1 MVFCGM
7 ICVSIIESD
16 TDSMVK
22 AANNTPTDIV
32 ELRLDALSDFSGTSA
47 LKKIKKKKIV
57 ACMPS
62 WEGGSFH
69 GSEEERVRILSS
81 TLPFADYVTIELR
94 TEKALLDALLRE
106 ARTAKVKVII
116 AYHDS
121 KETPEKEKIISI
133 LNDEKSAGA
142 DIAKVAF
149 MAKDD
154 SDVLRLMQALV
165 ELRDDPKFKL
175 PIIAVSMGEA
185 GKISRVVAPLLGAY
199 LTYAS
204 PRKGKESALGQLSF
218 EEINRI
224 MAVIK

>member
-1 MVFCGM
+1 MVFRGM
-7 ICVSIIESD
+7 ICVSIMEAD
-16 TDSMVK
+16 VVSMVAAASK
-22 AANNTPTDIV
+22 APTDIV
-32 ELRLDALSDFSGTSA
+32 ELRLDALSDFSGLSA

-69 GSEEERVRILSS
+69 GSEAARARILFSAIPLS
-81 TLPFADYVTIELR
+81 DYVTVELR
-94 TEKALLDALLRE
+94 ADKALLDALLMD
-106 ARTAKVKVII
+106 AKKAKVKSII
-116 AYHDS
+116 AYHDFKS
-121 KETPEKEKIISI
+121 TPSKEKIISI

-154 SDVLRLMQALV
+154 ADVLRLMQALV
-165 ELRDDPKFKL
+165 ELRDDPAFKL

-199 LTYAS
+199 LTYAAPS
-204 PRKGKESALGQLSF
+204 KGKESAPGQLTFDEVNKILS
-218 EEINRI
+218 
-224 MAVIK
+224 VVK